1 MGPGLGKLV
10 SCSTSIK
17 IYEII
22 KLICQ
27 NPFIEQMFIE
37 NLLYATSSFVEQKI
51 DTVTGR
57 GGRERLEKHP
67 NYI

>member
-51 DTVTGR
+51 EYSDR
-57 GGRERLEKHP
+57 KRRARKIREAS
-67 NYI
+67 